1 MGGISARVSL
11 RPWSQGQ
18 LFTLTPVVGDRMI
31 FRLLGPLEIRRQG
44 QLINLGG
51 SRTRTLISAL
61 LLRANQTVDTQW
73 LRQVM
78 WPIEAPASAPANLR
92 QYVAQVRRML
102 RGYSL
107 DGEARL
113 CSTATGVPAR
123 GGTRGA

>member
-78 WPIEAPASAPANLR
+78 WPIEAPASASANLR
-92 QYVAQVRRML
+92 QYVA
-102 RGYSL
+102 
-107 DGEARL
+107 
-113 CSTATGVPAR
+113 
-123 GGTRGA
+123 